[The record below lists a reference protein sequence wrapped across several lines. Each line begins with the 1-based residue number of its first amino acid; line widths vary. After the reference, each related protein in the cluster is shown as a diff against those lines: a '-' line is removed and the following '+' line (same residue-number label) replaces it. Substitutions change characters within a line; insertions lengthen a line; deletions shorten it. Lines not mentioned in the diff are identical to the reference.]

1 MAMISSKK
9 ALQWV
14 AILGLASM
22 TAIAQA
28 ADPASM
34 SVADISTCMRANVVD
49 RGSLR
54 DFQIASTDR
63 EGKTN
68 TIKVKVFWKPAKDSP
83 DERIT
88 LQVVEPETLAGTSY
102 LLVTDGQADTL
113 YLYLPA
119 LQRVQ
124 PVASNELSQKL
135 WGSDFTL
142 ADVKQ
147 VQGLLLDGEAKRLAD
162 VVVANRPA
170 YLIETTT
177 NLEQTGYRKVLT
189 YVDQESC
196 TLTKTEL
203 FSDGET
209 PHKILEADIS
219 TLLKVD
225 PYWLM
230 LGYRMTDHRT
240 GTHTD
245 LKLSDIYI
253 LERLPE
259 TLFTPDGFYTK
270 QE

>member
-1 MAMISSKK
+1 MIMSKK
-9 ALQWV
+9 ALQRV

-22 TAIAQA
+22 ASIAQA
-28 ADPASM
+28 ADPAGM
-34 SVADISTCMRANVVD
+34 SVTDISTCMRANVWD

-63 EGKTN
+63 EGKTS
-68 TIKVKVFWKPAKDSP
+68 TIKSKVFWKPAKDNP

-88 LQVVEPETLAGTSY
+88 LQVVEPETIAGTSY

-124 PVASNELSQKL
+124 PVASNEMSQKL

-162 VVVANRPA
+162 TSVANRPA

-177 NLEQTGYRKVLT
+177 NMEQTGYRKVLT

-203 FSDGET
+203 FSDSDT

-219 TLLKVD
+219 TLLEVE
-225 PYWLM
+225 PYWMM
-230 LGYRMTDHRT
+230 LGYRMTDHRS

-259 TLFTPDGFYTK
+259 ALFTPDGFYTQ

>member
-1 MAMISSKK
+1 MIINMK
-9 ALQWV
+9 ALRWV

-22 TAIAQA
+22 TSIAQA
-28 ADPASM
+28 ADPAGM
-34 SVADISTCMRANVVD
+34 TVADISACMRANVWE

-54 DFQIASTDR
+54 DFQIAATDR

-68 TIKVKVFWKPAKDSP
+68 TIKSKVFWKPAKDSS
-83 DERIT
+83 DERVT
-88 LQVVEPETLAGTSY
+88 LQVIEPETLAGTSY
-102 LLVTDGQADTL
+102 LLVSDGQVDTL

-124 PVASNELSQKL
+124 PVASNEMSQKL

-147 VQGLLLDGEAKRLAD
+147 VQGLLLDGEAKRITDA
-162 VVVANRPA
+162 VVADRPA

-177 NLEQTGYRKVLT
+177 NMEQTGYRKVMT

-196 TLTKTEL
+196 TLSKTEL
-203 FSDGET
+203 FSDGDT
-209 PHKILEADIS
+209 PHKVLEADFS
-219 TLLKVD
+219 TLLEVE
-225 PYWLM
+225 PYWMM
-230 LGYRMTDHRT
+230 LGYRMTDHRS

-253 LERLPE
+253 LEKLPE
-259 TLFTPDGFYTK
+259 TLFTPDGFYTL